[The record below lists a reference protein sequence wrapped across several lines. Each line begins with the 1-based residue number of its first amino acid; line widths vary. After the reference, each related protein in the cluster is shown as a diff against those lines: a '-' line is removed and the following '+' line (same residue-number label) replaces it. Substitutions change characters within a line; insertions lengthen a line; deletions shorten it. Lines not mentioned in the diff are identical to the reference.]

1 MSKHHYRGQKVL
13 SFVLFSMLH
22 SCMNNTKSSE
32 VQQEVFAFYTR
43 LLDCGFSPKALDTR
57 FMASFVEHLNAQ
69 TLKSEDFVLNLMLV
83 CIHSSAFILVF
94 CSSTS
99 SGPKCLPNPSSQRIS
114 SLIWR
119 NTSMSTINWY

>member
-1 MSKHHYRGQKVL
+1 
-13 SFVLFSMLH
+13 
-22 SCMNNTKSSE
+22 MNNTKSSE

-83 CIHSSAFILVF
+83 CIHSSAFILFFFVALQAVGQNV
-94 CSSTS
+94 S
-99 SGPKCLPNPSSQRIS
+99 PILHRNEYCL
-114 SLIWR
+114 
-119 NTSMSTINWY
+119 